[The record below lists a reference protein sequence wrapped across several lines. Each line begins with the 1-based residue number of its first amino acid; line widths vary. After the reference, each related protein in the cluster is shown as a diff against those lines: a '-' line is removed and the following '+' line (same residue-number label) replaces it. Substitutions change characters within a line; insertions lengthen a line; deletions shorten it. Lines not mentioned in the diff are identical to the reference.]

1 MIPTLPTPPSA
12 DERTP
17 PTRETS
23 NPQPLLPDRKKHLTD
38 SQKLGNILAMN
49 WLDITIIV
57 ICAAGIIQGI
67 FKGFVRQVFSLLG
80 LIFAIIIAFRYHDIL
95 ARYLGTWIEHPVILM
110 IFSFILILVVV
121 VLLFKLIGLAA
132 RAAISAISIGW
143 LDRLAGGA
151 FGLVKAVVIVA
162 VLFGL
167 FVLCSDTPSKSVA
180 RSTLAPAVMDIS
192 YVIARFLPSELR
204 ATYDSNDEA
213 IRKKLGSEFT
223 PRIREVNTLEPI
235 ITDESSSEETP
246 ASGETESSKES
257 SDENKQPAETT
268 PPEET

>member
-1 MIPTLPTPPSA
+1 M
-12 DERTP
+12 
-17 PTRETS
+17 
-23 NPQPLLPDRKKHLTD
+23 TD
-38 SQKLGNILAMN
+38 LQELGNTLAMN

-57 ICAAGIIQGI
+57 ICAAGIIQGL

-95 ARYLGTWIEHPVILM
+95 ARYLSRWIEHPVGLM
-110 IFSFILILVVV
+110 ILSFILILVVI

-151 FGLVKAVVIVA
+151 FGLVKAIIIVA

-167 FVLCSDTPSKSVA
+167 FILFTDKPSKPVTE
-180 RSTLAPAVMDIS
+180 STLAPAVMEVS

-204 ATYDSNDEA
+204 DTYDRNEEE
-213 IRKKLGSEFT
+213 IREQMSSEFK
-223 PRIREVNTLEPI
+223 PRIREVKTLEPI
-235 ITDESSSEETP
+235 ISDETASDEKLSPEESESSGEPTPPAEETSSDTPPSSEETEP
-246 ASGETESSKES
+246 ASEESHRL
-257 SDENKQPAETT
+257 
-268 PPEET
+268 